1 MDSGITYQTDGRKG
15 PRQTRAQIGPGV
27 PDMKRP
33 TRRQLQAILDRASP
47 PQVSELRKDP
57 EFARLFGGA
66 GVAKRE
72 SMTLSSGYRGG
83 GAPVGG
89 TGKPSGAK

>member
-1 MDSGITYQTDGRKG
+1 M
-15 PRQTRAQIGPGV
+15 RAQLGLGE
-27 PDMKRP
+27 PDMQRP
-33 TRRQLQAILDRASP
+33 TRRQLRAHFESAGPREQA
-47 PQVSELRKDP
+47 ELRKDP

-72 SMTLSSGYRGG
+72 AMVIGSAYRGG
-83 GAPVGG
+83 GAPVSG